1 MSDADQANQAQQN
14 ETLEAGG
21 LPLTI
26 HTQYVRDISF
36 ENPNA
41 PDSLRAGLNVPD
53 MDVNI
58 SMDARPL
65 EDEDLENLFEVGLTI
80 SAVAKRDGIVDFVA
94 EVIYG
99 VVVSIGEEVPE
110 DQHHPIL
117 LIEIPRYA
125 FPFARQILAN
135 VTSQGGYPPLL
146 LNPVDFQTLYME
158 RFKDEIAEAQA
169 EASKGE
175 GAASVQ

>member
-1 MSDADQANQAQQN
+1 MSDADQSKKGQ
-14 ETLEAGG
+14 ETKTLEAGG
-21 LPLTI
+21 LPITI
-26 HTQYVRDISF
+26 HTQYVRDVSF
-36 ENPNA
+36 ENPSA
-41 PDSLRAGLNVPD
+41 PGSLRAGQEVPE

-58 SMDARPL
+58 GMDARPL
-65 EDEDLENLFEVGLTI
+65 DDKDIPNLFEVGLTI
-80 SAVAKRDGIVDFVA
+80 SAEAKRDGAPVFLA

-99 VVVSIGEEVPE
+99 VVVEIGKEIPE

-146 LNPVDFQTLYME
+146 LNPVDFQALYMQ
-158 RFKDEIAEAQA
+158 RFEKDIEEAQ
-169 EASKGE
+169 K
-175 GAASVQ
+175 AAVKTGKESVQ

>member
-1 MSDADQANQAQQN
+1 MSDKDQSKKQPQT

-21 LPLTI
+21 LPITI
-26 HTQYVRDISF
+26 HTQYVRDVSF

-41 PDSLRAGLNVPD
+41 PDSLRAGKDVPE

-58 SMDARPL
+58 GMDARPL
-65 EDEDLENLFEVGLTI
+65 EDDGLANLYEVGLTI
-80 SAVAKRDGIVDFVA
+80 SAEAKRNGEPVFVA

-99 VVVSIGEEVPE
+99 VVVTIGEEVPE

-146 LNPVDFQTLYME
+146 LNPVDFQAMYMQ
-158 RFKDEIAEAQA
+158 RFEKEIKEAQ
-169 EASKGE
+169 EASEKE
-175 GAASVQ
+175 SKSSKK